1 MTQWEY
7 LIVALPQFQPPTQI
21 PGGSAAIAALN
32 REGHDGWE
40 AIGMTA
46 LPDGTIAVLLK
57 QPNDA

>member
-21 PGGSAAIAALN
+21 PGGSAAIGALN

-46 LPDGTIAVLLK
+46 LPGGTIAVLLK
-57 QPNDA
+57 RPHDA